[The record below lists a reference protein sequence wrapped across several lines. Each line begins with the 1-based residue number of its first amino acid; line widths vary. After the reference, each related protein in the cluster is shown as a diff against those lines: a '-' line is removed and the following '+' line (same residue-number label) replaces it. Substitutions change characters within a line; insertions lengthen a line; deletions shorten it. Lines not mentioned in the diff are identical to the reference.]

1 MERMNKHL
9 APGHWIAI
17 ATVAVVVLG
26 GVISVALSE
35 QNARLENAIAGAQT
49 RMSDTQEQIAEGL
62 ARMEGELETTQERLA
77 GFEDRVYD
85 RFDQVDDRFDNIDDR
100 FDRIDNTL
108 DRLIQLNLDP

>member
-1 MERMNKHL
+1 MPTARDHER
-9 APGHWIAI
+9 PYGTGPWDVG
-17 ATVAVVVLG
+17 T
-26 GVISVALSE
+26 
-35 QNARLENAIAGAQT
+35 RLNAIAGAQT